1 MISLTHVSPISAMDS
16 FVKRDMLE
24 FECPFARYIGNF
36 CQYLGAQEIGDHD
49 ESIIALLLR
58 HYRLRSLHKYE

>member
-1 MISLTHVSPISAMDS
+1 MISLTHVSPISATDS

-36 CQYLGAQEIGDHD
+36 CQYLGAQKIGDHD
-49 ESIIALLLR
+49 GSIIALLLR
-58 HYRLRSLHKYE
+58 RYGLRSLREFE